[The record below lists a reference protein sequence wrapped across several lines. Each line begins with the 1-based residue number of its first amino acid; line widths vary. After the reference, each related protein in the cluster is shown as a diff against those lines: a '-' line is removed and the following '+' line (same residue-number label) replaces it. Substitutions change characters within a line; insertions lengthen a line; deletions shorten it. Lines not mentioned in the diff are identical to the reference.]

1 MDSGHGLWRAVADR
15 SSAILAVDH
24 APRQHGRGEQ
34 VRVAVTPQAFLGA
47 WHARYARRPH
57 GRHDLNDIAY
67 DAYLA
72 NERTLDDPEIVKV
85 ESGARVRLRIIN
97 GATATV
103 FVIDTGEI
111 EAELAAV
118 DGKDVEPLR
127 GRRFPMAMGQRIDL
141 RLRLPKG
148 TGPFPILALREGAVE
163 RTGVILAPPGAAIAK
178 LGTVGGT
185 KAPAMG
191 FDLEGRLRAKTPL
204 AARPVDRTVPIM
216 LTGGRGGYEWGVI
229 GAERFSVRH
238 GERVQV
244 VMQNHSM
251 MAHPMHLHGHHFQ
264 VTGIDG
270 KSVSGALRD
279 TVHIPPMTS
288 VTIAFDADH
297 PGKWAFHCHHLYHM
311 ASGMMAMLTYDG
323 IA

>member
-1 MDSGHGLWRAVADR
+1 M
-15 SSAILAVDH
+15 
-24 APRQHGRGEQ
+24 
-34 VRVAVTPQAFLGA
+34 RVAVTPQAFLGA

-72 NERTLDDPEIVKV
+72 NERTLDDPELVKV